1 MKQNKSAYDR
11 VLEAYA
17 NEYIKEHIDQPT
29 LKLIRLANYDL
40 HFGPALASDCNEPAT
55 DEYGNENEWSGFSF
69 EKACKLIKEALED
82 VPHKLYIDIMC
93 ENYSDSEPQYEDCPV
108 CDKSGMTV
116 NDEGDEIKCDNCNG
130 EGIFEPDYENIYE
143 VERLQLIKAIVG
155 KELSNYV

>member
-1 MKQNKSAYDR
+1 MNKAYDR
-11 VLEAYA
+11 VLETFAKDYRKQHFDA
-17 NEYIKEHIDQPT
+17 EVAKAV
-29 LKLIRLANYDL
+29 RLANYDL
-40 HFGPALASDCNEPAT
+40 HFGPPCASDCCAPAT
-55 DEYGNENEWSGFSF
+55 DEHGNENEWSGFSF
-69 EKACKLIKEALED
+69 EEACIAIKEALED
-82 VPHKLYIDIMC
+82 LPSKLYIDVMC
-93 ENYSDSEPQYEDCPV
+93 EDYSDSEPQYEDCPV

>member
-1 MKQNKSAYDR
+1 MKQNKSAYER
-11 VLEAYA
+11 VLENWA
-17 NEYIKEHIDQPT
+17 NDYRKEHFTPEVAKA
-29 LKLIRLANYDL
+29 LRLANYDL
-40 HFGPALASDCNEPAT
+40 HFGPPCQSDC
-55 DEYGNENEWSGFSF
+55 ENEWSGFSF

-93 ENYSDSEPQYEDCPV
+93 ENYSDSEPQYEDCRYLLH
-108 CDKSGMTV
+108 S
-116 NDEGDEIKCDNCNG
+116 CNG